1 MNNNKNIEELIEE
14 AMGSLHNVKRAAPM
28 PFLLTRIR
36 ARINKQHVTVWEKVS
51 WLIGRPAIAIPGL
64 VILIVL
70 NVLAVT
76 FNKQDNL
83 VTTAE
88 QIAPSSADEFTY
100 TVATIYD
107 LENTEP

>member
-1 MNNNKNIEELIEE
+1 MNKDKNIEQLIEE
-14 AMGSLHNVKRAAPM
+14 AMGSLDDVKRATPM

-36 ARINKQHVTVWEKVS
+36 ARINKQNVSVWEKVS

-70 NVLAVT
+70 NLLAVT
-76 FNKQDNL
+76 FNREDNL
-83 VTTAE
+83 ATTSE
-88 QIAPSSADEFTY
+88 QIASSSPDELTY

-107 LENTEP
+107 IENTEP

>member
-1 MNNNKNIEELIEE
+1 MNKNRNIEQLIEE
-14 AMGSLHNVKRAAPM
+14 AMGSLDHIDRASPK

-36 ARINKQHVTVWEKVS
+36 ARINRKNVTVWEKVS
-51 WLIGRPAIAIPGL
+51 WLIGRPSIAIPGL

-76 FNKQDNL
+76 FNKEDSL
-83 VTTAE
+83 VTTSE
-88 QIAPSSADEFTY
+88 QVASSSADEFNY

-107 LENTEP
+107 IENTEP